1 MEQLVARWAHNP
13 EAAGSSPAPATE
25 KEERDVVVP
34 KGTAAFFFCLHSP
47 IGLAVSKVFNN
58 FLFTYSG
65 RFNIIEHE
73 SHSPSLITLVLERLQ
88 EQWQEQKVYTF
99 PPREGFELL

>member
-25 KEERDVVVP
+25 KEERDVVIP
-34 KGTAAFFFCLHSP
+34 KGIAAFFCLHSP
-47 IGLAVSKVFNN
+47 IGLAISKVFNN

-65 RFNIIEHE
+65 RFNIIEYE
-73 SHSPSLITLVLERLQ
+73 SHSPSLITLVLEPLQ
-88 EQWQEQKVYTF
+88 EQW
-99 PPREGFELL
+99 

>member
-34 KGTAAFFFCLHSP
+34 KGIAAFFCLHSP
-47 IGLAVSKVFNN
+47 IGLAISKVFNN

>member
-34 KGTAAFFFCLHSP
+34 KGIAAFFCLHSP

-73 SHSPSLITLVLERLQ
+73 SHSPLSYHTSLGAS
-88 EQWQEQKVYTF
+88 
-99 PPREGFELL
+99 PRAMARTEGIYIPSKRGI